1 MIMIRTTLKSTL
13 KTTLK
18 TTIRTTIRT
27 TIGTTIG
34 TTLMILNIKRPKFQ
48 LNFSEGERPNL
59 KQSNKDSAFRLCS
72 EGKTLTS
79 PEVKALGLHSSNRY
93 KYFYE

>member
-1 MIMIRTTLKSTL
+1 MIMIRTTLR
-13 KTTLK
+13 TTLK
-18 TTIRTTIRT
+18 TTPKTTIR
-27 TIGTTIG
+27 

-48 LNFSEGERPNL
+48 PNFNEGERPNL

>member
-1 MIMIRTTLKSTL
+1 MIMIRTTLR
-13 KTTLK
+13 TTLK
-18 TTIRTTIRT
+18 TTPKTTPKTTTRTTIR
-27 TIGTTIG
+27 

-48 LNFSEGERPNL
+48 PNFSEGERPNL